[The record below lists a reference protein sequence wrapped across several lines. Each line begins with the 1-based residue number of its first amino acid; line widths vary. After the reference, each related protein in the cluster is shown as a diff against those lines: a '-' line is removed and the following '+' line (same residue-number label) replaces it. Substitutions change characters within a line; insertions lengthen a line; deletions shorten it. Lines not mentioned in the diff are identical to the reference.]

1 MKRPAFAGLSFLSE
15 LFDEPD
21 LLEGLESA
29 TLLHRLETFG
39 GDDERN
45 FLAKLREKDGLLLEV
60 HLTAALAGRVEL
72 RGARAVG
79 IPAADA
85 RALTCDYTF
94 TCHSRGILT
103 RSNGEVKS
111 QVAARFLAREGSII
125 HSIKK

>member
-1 MKRPAFAGLSFLSE
+1 MTNEKTGFRRSFRVCWD
-15 LFDEPD
+15 LFDESYLLESLERAALLHGLKPLGGNSEGD
-21 LLEGLESA
+21 LLAE
-29 TLLHRLETFG
+29 
-39 GDDERN
+39 
-45 FLAKLREKDGLLLEV
+45 LREKDGLLLEV

-72 RGARAVG
+72 GSTRAVG

-111 QVAARFLAREGSII
+111 QVATRFLVREG
-125 HSIKK
+125 